1 MSVEKVLIVGHGST
15 GIRHAT
21 NIVTDLD
28 PSLRIAFLRKKK
40 KSEFRFAQY
49 FSELPE
55 AKAWNPDVTIIC
67 SPSDTH
73 AEYISEFSDSHIFV
87 EKPAVTRVEDLQ
99 VLKNLRDDRV
109 FQIGFN
115 LRYHDIYQKIDS
127 SDVDE
132 VTWTHSDFLP
142 NWHPWEDYRNTYAA
156 HDGVALTLCHGLD
169 LIYQLFGSFKVVS
182 RKKQYIL
189 DIPAD
194 SSFFAELDCSGI
206 PVKYSSIMDSEDK
219 ECTLKITHKNGQQ
232 KIYDFNSIKFPRNES
247 FRREIINFFNR
258 VENSDTT
265 NNKSEYNLASLILD
279 TCEQ

>member
-1 MSVEKVLIVGHGST
+1 MSIEKVLIVGHGST

-28 PSLRIAFLRKKK
+28 PSLQIGFLRRIE
-40 KSEFRFAQY
+40 SPEFRFAQY
-49 FSELPE
+49 FYSCNE
-55 AKAWNPDVTIIC
+55 AKSWNPDVTIIC
-67 SPSDTH
+67 SPSNTH
-73 AEYISEFSDSHIFV
+73 AEYISTFSNSHIFV
-87 EKPAVTRVEDLQ
+87 EKPALTNEKDLYS
-99 VLKNLRDDRV
+99 LNSLRTDRV

-115 LRYHDIYQKIDS
+115 LRYHDLIKTIDR
-127 SDVDE
+127 SDVKE
-132 VTWTHSDFLP
+132 VEWRHSDFLP
-142 NWHPWEDYRNTYAA
+142 SWHSWEDYRNTYAA

-169 LIYQLFGSFKVVS
+169 LIYQLFGSFKVIS

-219 ECTLKITHKNGQQ
+219 ECTLKVTHKNGQQ
-232 KIYDFNSIKFPRNES
+232 KIYDFNSVEFPRNES
-247 FRREIINFFNR
+247 FRREIINFFSR
-258 VENSDTT
+258 IENSDTT
-265 NNKSEYNLASLILD
+265 NNESEYNLASLILD